1 MNGSRIGPTSHGRH
15 GQRGIVMWVAL
26 IVLIVMSLAGLAMLR
41 QMGTGIS
48 VAGNI
53 AFKQNATSTSDV
65 GTEVARAWYTTQ
77 PTVVLENDNAANAA
91 QGYYA
96 TWNGTWGATVDPT
109 QFNWATGA
117 ATAAIGAGAAD
128 TAMGNTTQYI
138 IQRLCQNPGPVQA
151 ATQVCSDLEDDQS
164 RDHGAFDPYKGSF
177 PPSFKPYFR
186 VTTRVVGPRN
196 TVSFTQVI
204 LN

>member
-1 MNGSRIGPTSHGRH
+1 
-15 GQRGIVMWVAL
+15 MWVAL

-48 VAGNI
+48 VAGNV
-53 AFKQNATSTSDV
+53 AFKQNATSTADG
-65 GTEVARAWYTTQ
+65 GTEAARAWYVAQSTAT
-77 PTVVLENDNAANAA
+77 LEVDNAANAA

-109 QFNWATGA
+109 QFNWKTGA
-117 ATAAIGAGAAD
+117 ATATVGAGAAD
-128 TAMGNTTQYI
+128 TAIGNTSQYI
-138 IQRLCQNPGPVQA
+138 IQRLCQNPGSIQSN
-151 ATQVCSDLEDDQS
+151 TQTCSDLEDDTS
-164 RDHGAFDPYKGSF
+164 RPKGSF
-177 PPSFKPYFR
+177 DYTSSPLPPSFKPYFR

>member
-1 MNGSRIGPTSHGRH
+1 MSGFQASADRFARD

-26 IVLIVMSLAGLAMLR
+26 VVLIVMSLAGLAMMR

-48 VAGNI
+48 VAGNV
-53 AFKQNATSTSDV
+53 AFKQNATSTADV
-65 GTEVARAWYTTQ
+65 GTETARAWYTTQ
-77 PTVVLENDNAANAA
+77 STAVLEQDDVAR
-91 QGYYA
+91 GYYA
-96 TWNGTWGATVDPT
+96 TWNGTWGSTVDPT

-117 ATAAIGAGAAD
+117 ATAAVGAGAAD
-128 TAMGNTTQYI
+128 TAMGNTAQYI
-138 IQRLCQNPGPVQA
+138 IQRLCQNTRFGPGRHA
-151 ATQVCSDLEDDQS
+151 ESCSDLEDDAS
-164 RDHGAFDPYKGSF
+164 RGKGSF
-177 PPSFKPYFR
+177 DYTSSPLPPSFKPYFR

>member
-1 MNGSRIGPTSHGRH
+1 MSGMRTSMSRPVRRREG
-15 GQRGIVMWVAL
+15 GIVMWVAL
-26 IVLIVMSLAGLAMLR
+26 VVLIVMSLAGLAMMR
-41 QMGTGIS
+41 QMGTGLS

-53 AFKQNATSTSDV
+53 AFKQNATSTADA
-65 GTEVARAWYTTQ
+65 GTEAARAWYTTQ
-77 PTVVLENDNAANAA
+77 PTAVLEVDDPVR
-91 QGYYA
+91 GYYA
-96 TWNGTWGATVDPT
+96 TWSGTWGTTVDPT
-109 QFNWATGA
+109 QFNWLTGA
-117 ATAAIGAGAAD
+117 ATAAVGAGAAD
-128 TAMGNTTQYI
+128 TAMNYTSQYI
-138 IQRLCQNPGPVQA
+138 IQRLCQNTGSVQA

-164 RDHGAFDPYKGSF
+164 RDHGSYNPYAGSF

>member
-1 MNGSRIGPTSHGRH
+1 MTASRSFSLARLHS

-26 IVLIVMSLAGLAMLR
+26 AVLIVMSIAAIAMLR

-48 VAGNI
+48 VAGNV
-53 AFKQNATSTSDV
+53 AFKQTTTATADV
-65 GTEVARAWYTTQ
+65 GTEAARAWYTTQ
-77 PTVVLENDNAANAA
+77 PTATLENDAPAL
-91 QGYYA
+91 GYYA
-96 TWNGTWGATVDPT
+96 TWNGTWGATIDPT

-117 ATAAIGAGAAD
+117 ATVTVGAGAAD
-128 TAMGNTTQYI
+128 TAIGNTSQYI
-138 IQRLCQNPGPVQA
+138 IQRLCQNTGSVQV
-151 ATQVCSDLEDDQS
+151 ATQVCSDLEDDTT
-164 RDHGAFDPYKGSF
+164 RTKGSF
-177 PPSFKPYFR
+177 DYTSSPQPPSFKPYFR

>member
-1 MNGSRIGPTSHGRH
+1 
-15 GQRGIVMWVAL
+15 MWVAL
-26 IVLIVMSLAGLAMLR
+26 VVLIVMSLAGLAMMR

-48 VAGNI
+48 VAGNV

-65 GTEVARAWYTTQ
+65 GVEAARAWFVVQ
-77 PTVVLENDNAANAA
+77 PTAVLESNLPA

-96 TWNGTWGATVDPT
+96 TWSPPWGPTVDPR
-109 QFNWATGA
+109 QFDWTGGA
-117 ATAAIGAGAAD
+117 ATATVGAGAAD
-128 TAMGNTTQYI
+128 IAMGNTTQYI
-138 IQRLCQNPGPVQA
+138 IQRLCQNTGPVQDGA
-151 ATQVCSDLEDDQS
+151 QVCSDLEDDTT
-164 RDHGAFDPYKGSF
+164 RERGSLDGSSPRL

-204 LN
+204 LD